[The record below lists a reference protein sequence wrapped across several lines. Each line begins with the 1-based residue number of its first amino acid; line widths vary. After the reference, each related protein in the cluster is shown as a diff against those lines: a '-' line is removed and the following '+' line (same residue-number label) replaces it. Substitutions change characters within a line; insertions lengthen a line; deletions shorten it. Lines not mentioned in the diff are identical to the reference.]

1 MASEKKAPKAPK
13 SVKTQRHSTIRS
25 KVLLSIIPVVSVL
38 VLVLVAISAK
48 VSSNRLEEMAKNQLN
63 SSISN
68 QSDNIESWMTRNL
81 TFFSTAKRTIEGMH
95 PDNEGLQALL
105 NNYYGANTASPDG
118 LYVATQNG
126 EFFKATESERVES
139 NPTETQWFKQGLSRV
154 NMDYGTAYKD
164 AEGNYVISASG
175 ILNDGSG
182 EIRVISADVTLGQI
196 STIVNSGV
204 KMDGASA
211 FLIDTS
217 DGTILAHPDSSK
229 VGASLYEES
238 SKLMNG
244 VADKVK
250 SRNYTQTTI
259 AGNLVSFDEI
269 TGTEWV
275 LVSYIPTTEV
285 FGTVKQLTIVLVVAG
300 IVAILLLI
308 VIILIMTNRLFK
320 PLKSITQNITDMS
333 AGDFTIDIT
342 TDSNDEIGLMGAKVR
357 DFVESMRGMLSS
369 INTESAKLKEQS
381 ENSDEVSKIM
391 YDASSSQAEAMEGLN
406 NTVSQLS
413 VAVTEIAENAT
424 TLAQIVADTRDN
436 SDKASESMHET
447 VEISKKGREDMEHL
461 GVAMEEIR
469 TSNKELAE
477 SINKVGTASEEITSI
492 VGMIG
497 EIADQTNL
505 LSLNASIEAARA
517 GEAGRGFA
525 VVASEIGNLANNSS
539 ESAQNIANLIQEIR
553 NLIEDVIRQ
562 ANESAE
568 NIEANSELIHKAI
581 ATFEKIYENIELS
594 NERLDA
600 VIDNISTVNDVAT
613 NVAAISEEQAASTDE
628 ILEASKDMVEHANS
642 ITQSSQDVADNS
654 HELADTSQ
662 TLAGHVAQFKI

>member
-1 MASEKKAPKAPK
+1 M
-13 SVKTQRHSTIRS
+13 
-25 KVLLSIIPVVSVL
+25 SIIPVVSVL

-68 QSDNIESWMTRNL
+68 QLDNIESWMTRNL

-126 EFFKATESERVES
+126 EFFKATEFEHVES

-164 AEGNYVISASG
+164 AEGNYVISAFG

-229 VGASLYEES
+229 VGASLYSET
-238 SKLMNG
+238 SKLMSG

-250 SRNYTQTTI
+250 ARKYTQTTI

-269 TGTEWV
+269 TGTEWL
-275 LVSYIPTTEV
+275 LVSYIPTSEV
-285 FGTVKQLTIVLVVAG
+285 FGTVQQLTFVLVAAG
-300 IVAILLLI
+300 IAAILILV
-308 VIILIMTNRLFK
+308 VIILIMTNRLFR

-342 TDSNDEIGLMGAKVR
+342 TDSNDEIGMMSSKVR

-369 INTESAKLKEQS
+369 INEESAKLKEQS
-381 ENSDEVSKIM
+381 ESSDEVSKTM

-413 VAVTEIAENAT
+413 VAVTEIAENVT

-447 VEISKKGREDMEHL
+447 VELSKKGRKDMEQL
-461 GVAMEEIR
+461 GTAMGEIQ
-469 TSNKELAE
+469 SANKELAE

-539 ESAQNIANLIQEIR
+539 QSAQDIANLIQEIR
-553 NLIEDVIRQ
+553 NQIEDVIRQ
-562 ANESAE
+562 ANASTES
-568 NIEANSELIHKAI
+568 IEANSELIHKAI
-581 ATFEKIYENIELS
+581 ATFDKIYENIELS

-628 ILEASKDMVEHANS
+628 ILETSKDMVEHANN
-642 ITQSSQDVADNS
+642 ITQSSQNVADNS

-662 TLAGHVAQFKI
+662 TLADHVAQFKI

>member
-269 TGTEWV
+269 TGTEWL

-285 FGTVKQLTIVLVVAG
+285 FGTVKQLTIILVVAG

-568 NIEANSELIHKAI
+568 SIEANSELIHKAI